1 MRSLVIGVG
10 VLFALFL
17 ILLFAPQSP
26 RTHREVPISPALAA
40 QAPRDLK
47 SLEADGVIE
56 KVDGSG
62 DVVEATV
69 GPGFYAYSFDRKR
82 GVAYTIGA
90 ALSTTGRLRD
100 VVFRDGQ
107 TDVEVATCYGG
118 HLENEGTEKK

>member
-10 VLFALFL
+10 VLFGLFL
-17 ILLFAPQSP
+17 ILVFAPQSP
-26 RTHREVPISPALAA
+26 HGQSTIPIPPALAA
-40 QAPRDLK
+40 KAPHDLR
-47 SLEADGVIE
+47 SLEAAGVIE

-62 DVVEATV
+62 DVIEATV
-69 GPGFYAYSFDRKR
+69 GPGFYAFSLDQKR
-82 GVAYTIGA
+82 GVAYTIGS

-118 HLENEGTEKK
+118 RLVYEGRKKN